1 MDENLKKV
9 SFTEMKNGTKADY
22 ELLTKYEHEFVSG
35 LPDRILQELKNLGES
50 LDGYKVSRL
59 EHSLQ
64 SATRA
69 EKDGADEEMIVATL
83 IHDIGD
89 SLAPNN
95 HSQLVAAILR
105 PYVSEK
111 VYWIILHHGM
121 FQEYYYAHHVGRDR
135 NVRDQFKDH
144 PYYQDAVNFCEKWDQ
159 KSFDPDYKSYSLEH
173 FEPLV
178 RRLFSKEPNY

>member
-1 MDENLKKV
+1 MVNDMKKV
-9 SFTEMKNGTKADY
+9 SFTEMKDGTKADY
-22 ELLTKYEHEFVSG
+22 ELLTEYEEEFVLQ
-35 LPDRILQELKNLGES
+35 LPDRILQELKNLGNS

-69 EKDGADEEMIVATL
+69 EKDGVDEEMIVATL
-83 IHDIGD
+83 LHDIGD

-105 PYVSEK
+105 PYVSDK

-135 NVRDQFKDH
+135 NVRDQFKGH
-144 PYYQDAVNFCEKWDQ
+144 QYYQDTIDFCEKWDQ
-159 KSFDPDYKSYSLEH
+159 KSFDPNYKSYPLDH
-173 FEPLV
+173 FEPMV
-178 RRLFSKEPNY
+178 RRLFAKEPKY